1 MINQLNERKNKH
13 NLKFD
18 ELEKIAKG
26 DYIDAAGNV
35 YSTPED
41 FDTNQWRKSY
51 REGQEQGDSMKSS
64 YSMNKSP
71 ILDMYE
77 RKIIEIQNDST
88 LSDTEKE
95 SLIKIVNE
103 KIKGLTQ

>member
-1 MINQLNERKNKH
+1 
-13 NLKFD
+13 
-18 ELEKIAKG
+18 
-26 DYIDAAGNV
+26 
-35 YSTPED
+35 
-41 FDTNQWRKSY
+41 
-51 REGQEQGDSMKSS
+51 
-64 YSMNKSP
+64 
-71 ILDMYE
+71 MYE